1 MPYNYPMKKNS
12 LIIGDIL
19 SLLIT
24 TLIGFLTHHESPV
37 TVLPRFLAAFIPL
50 TAVWFLLAPWL
61 RLFQA
66 EITSNPKQL
75 WRVPVAML
83 FVSPLAVTMRGA
95 ILASDVKP
103 MFVLVFGVTSALG
116 LILWRGLYFLLK
128 PKAHYER

>member
-1 MPYNYPMKKNS
+1 MPYNDPMKKSS

-24 TLIGFLTHHESPV
+24 TLLGFLTHHESPV
-37 TVLPRFLAAFIPL
+37 TVLTRFLAAFIPL

-66 EITSNPKQL
+66 EITSSSKQL

-83 FVSPLAVTMRGA
+83 FVSPLAVTVRGFL
-95 ILASDVKP
+95 LASDVKP
-103 MFVLVFGVTSALG
+103 IFVLVFGITSVLG
-116 LILWRGLYFLLK
+116 LTLWRGLYIFLK
-128 PKAHYER
+128 PKVG